1 MMMIGDLILD
11 GIFCKLS
18 DEAVCLREDTMT
30 LLNLVGLQL
39 HAGPKVLSKLRPERL
54 LSLKRMRA
62 VHFYFCAIQGAK
74 PRLMVKV
81 WMDSVLY
88 WADAVTGTLYD
99 AVGKHQSSGAL
110 RRVCYP
116 ARASKARAKAYF
128 RALSPLMEND
138 DD

>member
-1 MMMIGDLILD
+1 MLIGDLILD
-11 GIFCKLS
+11 GMFCKLS
-18 DEAVCLREDTMT
+18 GEAVCLREDTMT

-62 VHFYFCAIQGAK
+62 VRFYFCAIKGAK
-74 PRLMVKV
+74 PRLIVRV

-99 AVGKHQSSGAL
+99 EGGTCKSSGSL
-110 RRVCYP
+110 HCVCDQT
-116 ARASKARAKAYF
+116 RASKARAKAYF

>member
-11 GIFCKLS
+11 GMFCKLS

-54 LSLKRMRA
+54 WSLKRMRA
-62 VHFYFCAIQGAK
+62 VHFYFCAVKDAK
-74 PRLMVKV
+74 PRLIVRV

-99 AVGKHQSSGAL
+99 EGGKCQSSGSL
-110 RRVCYP
+110 RLVGEQT
-116 ARASKARAKAYF
+116 RASKARAKAYF
-128 RALSPLMEND
+128 NALSPLMDND
-138 DD
+138 DE